1 MVIRELLAF
10 ASGVFLLYVRILRGI
25 HRDIFLSFLLTLCVL
40 FLCCPSPR
48 LMGQIFVVP
57 SDAVFVVFRPSLL
70 PYSAGTRRKNVRVL
84 RGIHRLFQNDF
95 LSVQSTLFFSRY
107 SHHFMRA

>member
-10 ASGVFLLYVRILRGI
+10 ASGVFLLYVRILPGI

-57 SDAVFVVFRPSLL
+57 SDAVPPKERSRPARHTQVVSE
-70 PYSAGTRRKNVRVL
+70 
-84 RGIHRLFQNDF
+84 
-95 LSVQSTLFFSRY
+95 
-107 SHHFMRA
+107 

>member
-10 ASGVFLLYVRILRGI
+10 ASGVFLLYVRVLR
-25 HRDIFLSFLLTLCVL
+25 
-40 FLCCPSPR
+40 
-48 LMGQIFVVP
+48 GQIFVVL

-70 PYSAGTRRKNVRVL
+70 PYSAGTRRKNVRVP
-84 RGIHRLFQNDF
+84 RGIHKLFQNDF